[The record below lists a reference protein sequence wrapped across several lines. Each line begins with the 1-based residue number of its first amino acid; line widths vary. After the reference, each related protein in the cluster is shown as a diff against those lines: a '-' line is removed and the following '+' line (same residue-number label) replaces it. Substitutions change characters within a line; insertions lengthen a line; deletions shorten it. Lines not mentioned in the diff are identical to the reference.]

1 MKTIL
6 VTGATRGLGLAI
18 STRLMNDGYHV
29 IGLSR
34 VISNDFLELVNDNG
48 PGLASHMPFDLN
60 NTGQIAGMFQELYAT
75 FGPLY
80 GLVNNAA
87 IGGDGVLATMH
98 HSDITQLLRV
108 NLEAPIL
115 MAKFASRRMLVAGE
129 GRIINISSIIGHTGY
144 SGLSVYGATKA
155 GLNGFTKS
163 LSRELGKHQITVNSI
178 APGFMETDM
187 TIALQG
193 EKLESVRRRTS
204 LGLPSVIDVAAS
216 VAFLLSDDAARI
228 TGTVVTVDGGSTA

>member
-18 STRLMNDGYHV
+18 SKRLLNDGYHV

-34 VISNDFLELVNDNG
+34 VISTDFLELVNDNG

-60 NTGQIAGMFQELYAT
+60 NTSQIAGLFQELYASY
-75 FGPLY
+75 GPLY

-98 HSDITQLLRV
+98 HYDITQLLRV

-115 MAKFASRRMLVAGE
+115 MAKFASRRMLVARE

-163 LSRELGKHQITVNSI
+163 LSRELGKHHITVNSV

-187 TIALQG
+187 TLALQG

-204 LGLPSVIDVAAS
+204 LGLPGVTDVAAS